1 MDREKRIEGL
11 KKGINISQEKLS
23 EAKETNSRLTH
34 ELSLEEGKN
43 RYEVKIS
50 NVIYETRTCR
60 ADSEE
65 EAQEKIEND
74 LNNYM
79 PHVEE
84 SECEGAEIYE
94 VMCIDEDIDEDEDE
108 VIAIG

>member
-1 MDREKRIEGL
+1 MKDVEREKRIEGL
-11 KKGINISQEKLS
+11 RKGINISYDKLS

-50 NVIYETRTCR
+50 NVIYETRIVN

-74 LNNYM
+74 LYAPCGRIRM
-79 PHVEE
+79 
-84 SECEGAEIYE
+84 
-94 VMCIDEDIDEDEDE
+94 
-108 VIAIG
+108 